1 MNILKKTIFSVL
13 ASLLIIGNVF
23 AADKIKIGTEGA
35 YPPWN
40 SKDASGKLIGFE
52 VELAYTLCRYIGE
65 QCVIVEQD
73 WDGMIPALIMRKFD
87 AIMAGMSITAERQK
101 AISFSQ
107 GYADEV
113 ASLAVMKGS
122 SLEGLDTPAGINLT
136 KPNAAAKKA
145 LKTLTAALA
154 GKTVCVQTAT
164 IHQNF
169 LDSGDVGK
177 VNVRTYKT
185 QDEVN
190 LDLASGR
197 CDAALAAAVAFS
209 DYAEKSG
216 KPVVLTGP
224 TFSGGAFGNGVGV
237 GIRKDD
243 TQLLKAFKSSVSS
256 FLIPTPTPLPNA
268 PPEKVGPTKTT
279 GLPDFSA

>member
-1 MNILKKTIFSVL
+1 MNIIKKTIFSVL
-13 ASLLIIGNVF
+13 ASLLLIGNVL
-23 AADKIKIGTEGA
+23 AADKIRIGTEGA

-52 VELAYTLCRYIGE
+52 VELAWTLCRNMGK
-65 QCVIVEQD
+65 QCEIVEQD

-87 AIMAGMSITAERQK
+87 AIMAGMSITDERKK
-101 AISFSQ
+101 AINFSQ

-122 SLEGLDTPAGINLT
+122 DLEGMKTPVGIGLSS
-136 KPNAAAKKA
+136 PNSDAKKA
-145 LKTLTAALA
+145 LKTITAALA
-154 GKTVCVQTAT
+154 GKTVCTQTGT

-169 LDSGDVGK
+169 LQSGDVGK
-177 VNVRTYKT
+177 INLRTYKT

-197 CDAALAAAVAFS
+197 CDVALAAAVAFT

-216 KPVVLTGP
+216 KPVVLVGP

-237 GIRKDD
+237 GIRQDD
-243 TQLLKAFKSSVSS
+243 TELLKS
-256 FLIPTPTPLPNA
+256 FNSAINQA
-268 PPEKVGPTKTT
+268 RKNGDISRIATKWF
-279 GLPDFSA
+279 GFDASM

>member
-1 MNILKKTIFSVL
+1 LITLFLTIS
-13 ASLLIIGNVF
+13 AN
-23 AADKIKIGTEGA
+23 ADKIRIGTEGA

-52 VELAYTLCRYIGE
+52 VELAWALCRYME
-65 QCVIVEQD
+65 RQCEIVEQD
-73 WDGMIPALIMRKFD
+73 WDGMIPALLMRKFD

-101 AISFSQ
+101 TITFSQ

-113 ASLAVMKGS
+113 AQLAVMKGS
-122 SLEGLDTPAGINLT
+122 DLEGMDTPSGINLSLGGSDV
-136 KPNAAAKKA
+136 KKA
-145 LKTLTAALA
+145 LKTLTGALA

-169 LDSGDVGK
+169 LDSGDVGS

-190 LDLASGR
+190 LDLTSGR
-197 CDAALAAAVAFS
+197 CDAALAAAVAFT

-216 KPVVLTGP
+216 KPVVLVGP

-237 GIRKDD
+237 GIRQGGDD
-243 TQLLKAFKSSVSS
+243 AIGQRDAQLLIDFNKAIDQARKNGDISR
-256 FLIPTPTPLPNA
+256 IA
-268 PPEKVGPTKTT
+268 TKWF
-279 GLPDFSA
+279 GFDASM

>member
-1 MNILKKTIFSVL
+1 MNIFKKTIFSVL
-13 ASLLIIGNVF
+13 ASLLIIGSVTAN
-23 AADKIKIGTEGA
+23 DKIRIGTEGA

-52 VELAYTLCRYIGE
+52 VELAWALCRYME
-65 QCVIVEQD
+65 RQCVIVEQD
-73 WDGMIPALIMRKFD
+73 WDGMIPALVMRKFD
-87 AIMAGMSITAERQK
+87 AIMAGMSITDERK
-101 AISFSQ
+101 KTITFSQ

-122 SLEGLDTPAGINLT
+122 SLESLDTPEGINLSLGGSDVT
-136 KPNAAAKKA
+136 KA
-145 LKTLTAALA
+145 LKTLTGALA

-169 LDSGDVGK
+169 LDSGDVGS
-177 VNVRTYKT
+177 VDVRTYKT

-197 CDAALAAAVAFS
+197 CDAALAAAVAFT

-216 KPVVLTGP
+216 KAVVLTGP

-237 GIRKDD
+237 GIRQAGDNAIGKRDAE
-243 TQLLKAFKSSVSS
+243 LLKDFNKAIDQARKNGDISR
-256 FLIPTPTPLPNA
+256 IA
-268 PPEKVGPTKTT
+268 TKWF
-279 GLPDFSA
+279 GFDASM

>member
-1 MNILKKTIFSVL
+1 MNVIKKFSL
-13 ASLLIIGNVF
+13 GLLITLFLSVSAN
-23 AADKIKIGTEGA
+23 ADKIRIGTEGA

-52 VELAYTLCRYIGE
+52 VELAWTLCRYIGQ
-65 QCVIVEQD
+65 QCEIVEQD

-87 AIMAGMSITAERQK
+87 AIMAGMSITDERKK
-101 AISFSQ
+101 AINFSQ

-122 SLEGLDTPAGINLT
+122 NLEGMQTSDGINLT
-136 KPNAAAKKA
+136 NKSGAVKKD
-145 LKTLTAALA
+145 LKTITGALA

-169 LDSGDVGK
+169 LESGDVGK

-197 CDAALAAAVAFS
+197 CDVALAAAVAFT
-209 DYAEKSG
+209 DYAEKSK
-216 KPVVLTGP
+216 KPVVLVGP

-243 TQLLKAFKSSVSS
+243 TELLKAFNSAINKARKNGDISR
-256 FLIPTPTPLPNA
+256 IA
-268 PPEKVGPTKTT
+268 TKWF
-279 GLPDFSA
+279 GFDASM

>member
-1 MNILKKTIFSVL
+1 MNIIKKFSL
-13 ASLLIIGNVF
+13 GLLISLFLTISAN
-23 AADKIKIGTEGA
+23 ADKIRIGTEGA

-52 VELAYTLCRYIGE
+52 VELAWTLCRYIGQ
-65 QCVIVEQD
+65 QCEIVEQD

-87 AIMAGMSITAERQK
+87 AIMAGMSITEERQK

-122 SLEGLDTPAGINLT
+122 DLEGISTSEGINLT
-136 KPNAAAKKA
+136 KKTGAVKKD
-145 LKTLTAALA
+145 LKTLTSALA
-154 GKTVCVQTAT
+154 GKTVCTQTAT

-169 LDSGDVGK
+169 LESGDVGK
-177 VNVRTYKT
+177 INVRTYKT

-197 CDAALAAAVAFS
+197 CDVALAAAVAFT

-216 KPVVLTGP
+216 KPVVLVGP

-243 TQLLKAFKSSVSS
+243 TELLKAFNKAIDKARKNGDISR
-256 FLIPTPTPLPNA
+256 IA
-268 PPEKVGPTKTT
+268 TKWF
-279 GLPDFSA
+279 GFDASM

>member
-1 MNILKKTIFSVL
+1 MNIIKKFSL
-13 ASLLIIGNVF
+13 GLLITFFLTISAN
-23 AADKIKIGTEGA
+23 ADKIKIGTEGA

-52 VELAYTLCRYIGE
+52 VELAWTLCRYIGE
-65 QCVIVEQD
+65 QCEIVEQD

-122 SLEGLDTPAGINLT
+122 SLEGIETPAGINLT

-145 LKTLTAALA
+145 LKTLTAALD

-216 KPVVLTGP
+216 KPVVLVGP

-243 TQLLKAFKSSVSS
+243 TELLNAFNKAIDKARKNGDISR
-256 FLIPTPTPLPNA
+256 IA
-268 PPEKVGPTKTT
+268 TKWF
-279 GLPDFSA
+279 GFDASM